1 MALPYNKVVLVVSS
15 GGCEHL
21 GGTGGVPPHIY
32 GSAPYLW
39 VPTCPY
45 GSAPHLGV
53 PTCPYGSAPRLW
65 VPICPYGPHIYGS
78 APHLWV
84 PHTGIALELFLFPPP
99 QIHTKLGKKTPQK
112 NPTKYPK
119 VQKWPQIRHPDNNVG
134 LCPTSGGLCPIAASL
149 APKWGS
155 VPSMCGSV
163 PHSAELSPKVGLC
176 APPMCGS
183 VPHSTELSP

>member
-1 MALPYNKVVLVVSS
+1 MGPIVS
-15 GGCEHL
+15 
-21 GGTGGVPPHIY
+21 
-32 GSAPYLW
+32 LW
-39 VPTCPY
+39 VCPTSMGPNVSLWVCPTSR
-45 GSAPHLGV
+45 GPNV
-53 PTCPYGSAPRLW
+53 PLWVCPTSMGPNVSLW

-134 LCPTSGGLCPIAASL
+134 LCPTSGGLSP
-149 APKWGS
+149 PKWGS
-155 VPSMCGSV
+155 VP
-163 PHSAELSPKVGLC
+163 HSSKLSPEVGLC
-176 APPMCGS
+176 APQVWVCA
-183 VPHSTELSP
+183 T